1 MAPKPVH
8 LTTGN
13 ANGVAIVR
21 TPSHYT
27 LYLPDTGVSV
37 FKPTSTKDPY
47 GDRALYAYDVA
58 PAGGVLTNPR
68 VLNNPISYFYDGVRA
83 SGGGWVFAGAGDGVD
98 VVSPTDGVTLGTIRV
113 GGGANLAVA
122 VALGEHELWVVGRG
136 GVWYVEGVRER
147 LGRDW

>member
-13 ANGVAIVR
+13 ANGVVIAR
-21 TPSHYT
+21 APSHYT
-27 LYLPDTGVSV
+27 LYLSDTGVSV
-37 FKPTSTKDPY
+37 FKPTSTKNPY
-47 GDRALYAYDVA
+47 GDCALYAYDVA

-68 VLNNPISYFYDGVRA
+68 VLNNPIGYFYDGIRA

-122 VALGEHELWVVGRG
+122 VALGEHELWH
-136 GVWYVEGVRER
+136 VEGVRVR